1 MARFDVHARRSGPGL
16 LLDCQADLLAHLN
29 TRLVVPLIPLAE
41 APKPAARLNPVF
53 TVGGGEHVMVT
64 QYAAAV
70 ELRELGEAVGSLAK
84 HHHAIV
90 GALDMLITGAVQ
102 QGLA

>member
-1 MARFDVHARRSGPGL
+1 MARFDVHARRQGPGL
-16 LLDCQADLLAHLN
+16 LLDCQADLLARLN

-53 TVGGGEHVMVT
+53 NVAGADLVMVT

-70 ELRELGEAVGSLAK
+70 ELRELGDVVGSLAA
-84 HHHAIV
+84 HDHGIV
-90 GALDMLITGAVQ
+90 GALDLLITGI
-102 QGLA
+102 

>member
-1 MARFDVHARRSGPGL
+1 MARFDVHARRQGPGL

-53 TVGGGEHVMVT
+53 KVAGADLVMVT

-70 ELRELGEAVGSLAK
+70 ELRELGDVIGSLAG
-84 HHHAIV
+84 HDHATV
-90 GALDMLITGAVQ
+90 AALDLLITGI
-102 QGLA
+102 